1 MPENAPFQRFDPQCA
16 RAFSPSSSSMRAGH
30 ISVHVPSNDGVAR
43 ACMSAQAIHGAQSVN
58 ILAADH
64 TWRVTHS
71 ALRRFT
77 MGFKEALRC

>member
-1 MPENAPFQRFDPQCA
+1 
-16 RAFSPSSSSMRAGH
+16 MRPHGLG
-30 ISVHVPSNDGVAR
+30 NDRAR